1 MNKGTNS
8 YIYYLLS
15 LASLIGACSHLP
27 DQQATELNTQVEPA
41 QQAETAEPA
50 ELPQQIAPARRPP
63 ASTQQQILE
72 MGSGEFIASSG
83 PEPEQQISSVE
94 GDITLNFQ
102 DTDVREFIKVIM
114 GDVLNTNYVI
124 DPKVSGKVTIETSNP
139 VNKDELLPL
148 LEEILAMNGIAV
160 VNTDGLFKILPK
172 NQAVRGNIAPTVIRK
187 KTAGGYAIRIIPLR
201 FIAAQEMQK
210 ILEPFIPDGGNL
222 RIDKKRNLLITS
234 GTTQELD
241 LIQETI
247 DIFDVDW
254 LRGMSMGL
262 YPLDYVDPKAL
273 KKELDSIIGAI
284 EGDSSKELLGG
295 LVRIVSIERL
305 NSILLISSTPTALR
319 EVEIWIYR
327 LDRQSEHVGQRL
339 FVYNVQNAKAS
350 ELADIL
356 SQVFSSSSAS
366 QTTQTAA
373 AELAPGLTPAEI
385 SSNSPQSAG
394 QSGDTSPRAASVSE
408 GVSLPASG
416 SIKIIADDVRNA
428 LVVLAT
434 PQDYKMVEAAIKKL
448 DVVPLQVLI
457 EASILEVTLR
467 DDLSYGVEWFFKN
480 SFGNGKQG
488 RGTLDLGSAGIAALS
503 PSFSYTIVDPA
514 DQVRIALNA
523 LENESE
529 VKVLSSPS
537 LMVLN
542 NKTATINVGDE
553 IPVPTRQSISNL
565 DPNAPTV
572 NEIQFRKTGVTLTVT
587 PRVNSGGLVTME
599 IRQEVSSA
607 IATTTSEIEAP
618 TIQNRLIES
627 VVAINSGETVVLGGL
642 IQETRTNSESG
653 IPFLHRIPI
662 IGKLFGQ
669 TTEETIRTE
678 LLILI
683 TPRVV
688 SNRNDA
694 RDITDEY
701 RRKLRGITPLEI
713 KQTVKLEQTPS

>member
-27 DQQATELNTQVEPA
+27 GQQANELNAQVEPA